1 MEITALL
8 LAGGLSKRMGRDK
21 AFLTYK
27 GKTFLRNILESIQ
40 PYVDKIILSI
50 NKSEDLY
57 LNELSGIDREIRFV
71 KDKDRYRGPLNA
83 VVSCSSEISTKYF
96 FLLTVDTP
104 LFKGELI
111 PFLKNKISDYDCV
124 IPVVNGKYQP
134 LNTIYNSKSLS
145 IANQVYTLEKKDAIF
160 DWVKRL
166 NVKYIYDDELRKI
179 DKNLGS
185 YFSVNTPD
193 NYETLLK
200 CYND

>member
-8 LAGGLSKRMGRDK
+8 LAGGLSKRMGKDK
-21 AFLTYK
+21 AFLIYK
-27 GKTFLRNILESIQ
+27 GKTFLRNILESVQ
-40 PYVDKIILSI
+40 PYVDEIILSI

-57 LNELSGIDREIRFV
+57 LKELKGINKKIKFV
-71 KDKDRYRGPLNA
+71 KDRDIYGGPLNA
-83 VVSCSSEISTKYF
+83 IVSCAPEINTKYF

-111 PFLKNKISDYDCV
+111 PFLKDKISDYDCV

-145 IANQVYTLEKKDAIF
+145 IANQVYAVEKKDAIF

-166 NVKYIYDDELRKI
+166 NIKYIYDDELRKI

-185 YFSVNTPD
+185 YFSVNTPY